1 MEASTSYCVRLP
13 EQPMD
18 CSFHPSEQLVAAGI
32 ITGQVR
38 VSEYDGT
45 STTRRSQKRLHSE
58 SCRAVQFSSSGDCL
72 LTGSADKSL
81 VVLDTGTCKVQKTYQ
96 DAHPAGVSRLLA
108 LSESTFAS
116 GDDDGLIK
124 TWDQRQVEPSGSFD
138 AHTDFVSDMVLH
150 DREQCLVAVSGD
162 GTLTVND
169 LRTGKIRAQS
179 ENDADDELLSVA
191 IMKGDRKVVAGTQ
204 SGVVNLYSWGHM
216 DDCSDRFPGHPSS
229 VDALVKYDADT
240 IITGSSDGIIRIIN
254 ILPNRMLAV
263 LGGTEE
269 LPIERLALSHDRATL
284 ASVSHESCLRLWDLS
299 QLAQESEDE
308 EEETHADQEEGNGVS
323 SQEGTARLQGDVSA
337 TVDRQAQAVS
347 DDEDEGQ
354 QQGKKGKR
362 DRGKG
367 QHKVPKRQKG
377 SSSGFF
383 ADLL

>member
-1 MEASTSYCVRLP
+1 MTCIVAPLHAA
-13 EQPMD
+13 QD
-18 CSFHPSEQLVAAGI
+18 QLV
-32 ITGQVR
+32 
-38 VSEYDGT
+38 
-45 STTRRSQKRLHSE
+45 
-58 SCRAVQFSSSGDCL
+58 
-72 LTGSADKSL
+72 SAP
-81 VVLDTGTCKVQKTYQ
+81 VMQ
-96 DAHPAGVSRLLA
+96 
-108 LSESTFAS
+108 
-116 GDDDGLIK
+116 
-124 TWDQRQVEPSGSFD
+124 
-138 AHTDFVSDMVLH
+138 
-150 DREQCLVAVSGD
+150 
-162 GTLTVND
+162 
-169 LRTGKIRAQS
+169 IRAQS